1 MGGGVKQMQV
11 QPDPDRMRL
20 HQITYEELRDAAAE
34 AVKNT
39 TGGFLT
45 ERAQEIMVRN
55 LKSGEQNRRPIAD
68 LLTGTDGGRTYTLAV
83 LETGLEGVRRAK
95 S

>member
-45 ERAQEIMVRN
+45 ERP
-55 LKSGEQNRRPIAD
+55 KSWFAIWRCRP
-68 LLTGTDGGRTYTLAV
+68 TRM
-83 LETGLEGVRRAK
+83 
-95 S
+95 